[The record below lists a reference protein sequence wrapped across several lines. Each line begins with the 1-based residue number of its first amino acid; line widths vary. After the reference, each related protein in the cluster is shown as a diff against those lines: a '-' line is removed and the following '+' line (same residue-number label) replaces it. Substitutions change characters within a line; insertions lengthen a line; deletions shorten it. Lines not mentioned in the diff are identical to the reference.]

1 MRILILVLSL
11 IIVGSGYSQRAEHY
25 LPNVNLN
32 DKKLSQTKY
41 NASTI
46 HSSLDHSSSKLNPA
60 KVFYANSSKSI
71 QNRSLGYDPVTSGI
85 KTRQLTGASHLYKR
99 CVQSVVLLVSIDATS
114 LGSGSIVDSDGY
126 IITNWHVVEG
136 NDQMLVWPHSKGLSQ
151 LTDLDPE
158 SALLANVVAIDPSR
172 DLALLKLK
180 SKEKIPPK
188 IVFGSPKSISIAD
201 DVFAIG
207 HPEGYIWSFTYGVVS
222 QLRSKFSWA
231 YEKNDKF
238 KADVIQTQTPSNPGN
253 SGGPLF
259 NGMGQLVGIN
269 SFSSEGQGLNF
280 AVHVEEVTNFIS
292 GVKSGK
298 YRDLSKNKSTD
309 SDKIE
314 WLPMDLDENGIID
327 GYRTDSQD
335 DGYYDFA
342 KIDGDEDGE
351 IDFMIFDADHDGGI
365 EIYIFDEDGKE
376 GFEHFYFDHDQDG
389 NFDEHG
395 VDKDGDGWPE
405 STAPYKG

>member
-1 MRILILVLSL
+1 MRILILVQSL
-11 IIVGSGYSQRAEHY
+11 IIVGSGYSQGAEHF
-25 LPNVNLN
+25 LFDINLN
-32 DKKLSQTKY
+32 DKKLSQSNYEAKITP
-41 NASTI
+41 
-46 HSSLDHSSSKLNPA
+46 SSLDHSSSNMNPTKA
-60 KVFYANSSKSI
+60 FYANSSKSI
-71 QNRSLGYDPVTSGI
+71 QNRSMGYDPMASGI

-114 LGSGSIVDSDGY
+114 LGSGSVVDSEGN
-126 IITNWHVVEG
+126 IITNWHVVDG
-136 NDQMLVWPHSKGLSQ
+136 NDQMLVWPYNKGLSQ

-158 SALLANVVAIDPSR
+158 LALLANVVAIDPSR
-172 DLALLKLK
+172 DLALLKLE
-180 SKEKIPPK
+180 SKEKIPPQ
-188 IVFGSPKSISIAD
+188 IVFSGPKSISIAD

-222 QLRSKFSWA
+222 QLRSNFEWA
-231 YEKNDKF
+231 YKNSNEF
-238 KADVIQTQTPSNPGN
+238 EADVIQTQTPSNPGN

-292 GVKSGK
+292 GAKVGK
-298 YRDLSKNKSTD
+298 YRDLSKNKTAD
-309 SDKIE
+309 SDEIV
-314 WLPMDLDENGIID
+314 WLPMDLDENGVID

-342 KIDGDEDGE
+342 KIDGDEDGT
-351 IDFMIFDADHDGGI
+351 IDFMIFDADHDGGV

-395 VDKDGDGWPE
+395 VDEDGDGWPE
-405 STAPYKG
+405 STVPYKG